1 MDVSQAETVLATLA
15 EVYALDDV
23 QAIVDLACRRAVELS
38 PYRLALLSLYFGD
51 DVYIGL
57 EGGDEEMRQSFLK
70 VARQATPEGRARRR
84 QRIWEK
90 HRIDG
95 THICFMAEDSDIPF
109 GMSFHPSESVPGS
122 EWRPN
127 DRLMVFV
134 RDAHGEVSG
143 VLSLDR
149 PSDGRRPD
157 PKNLGPLVWV
167 DRFITLMGVVIHNK
181 HLQAKLRESEQRY
194 AAVVEQGHDGILIV
208 RDGRILFANT
218 RIGEMLGVPPSLL
231 VGRAA
236 DKVIGHVWAA
246 SLPGETDGH
255 LLRPDGR
262 TVDVSLRT
270 STIRV
275 GGADARLFAVA
286 DITERKRILTQLVRA
301 KKMESV
307 GTLASG
313 IAHDFNNLLGGILG
327 YASLMKGC
335 LDDRERALR
344 YLQSIEKA
352 ADRAADVTRQLL
364 GIVRDKPVRV
374 APFPIAR
381 VLGEV
386 AGLLEETLDPAIT
399 VTMRWEQEL
408 PHVLGDESQIHQ
420 VLLNISLNARDA
432 MPKGGTLTLEAARAE
447 HRGRPAVSVIVSDT
461 GVGMDAETLA
471 KVFDPFFTTKEAGR
485 GTGLGLYMAYRVIE
499 RHGGSIDIASK
510 KGEGTTVE
518 IVLPAAEVA
527 VEGESAAPRGD
538 TRKGSG
544 VVLLADDEEVM
555 REVASEM
562 LRGLGYEVVTASDG
576 RRAVNAVRSARREFC
591 AAILDVAMP
600 VMGGWEAAGAIRQ
613 LRPKLPIVI
622 TSGHDI
628 ETATN
633 DTQGLADACL
643 KKPYRV
649 ENLRQLLDSLCTP
662 CAMRRP

>member
-1 MDVSQAETVLATLA
+1 MDGSRADAVLATLA

-23 QAIVDLACRRAVELS
+23 QAIVDLACKRAVELS

-57 EGGDEEMRQSFLK
+57 EGGDEEMRRSFLLA
-70 VARQATPEGRARRR
+70 ARQATPESRARRR

-95 THICFMAEDSDIPF
+95 TNVCFMPEDSEIPL
-109 GMSFHPSESVPGS
+109 GPSFHASEATPGA

-127 DRLMVFV
+127 DRLMLFV
-134 RDAHGEVSG
+134 RDAHGDVSG

-149 PSDGRRPD
+149 PSDGKRPD
-157 PKNLGPLVWV
+157 PANLGPLVWV
-167 DRFITLMGVVIHNK
+167 DRFIALMGVVIHNK
-181 HLQAKLRESEQRY
+181 HLQAKLRESEERY

-208 RDGRILFANT
+208 RDGRVLFANA
-218 RIGEMLGVPPSLL
+218 RVGEMLGLPPSLL

-236 DKVIGHVWAA
+236 DKVIAQQGGA
-246 SLPGETDGH
+246 SLPGETDGV

-262 TVDVSLRT
+262 TVDVALRT

-275 GGADARLFAVA
+275 GGIDARLFAVA
-286 DITERKRILTQLVRA
+286 DITERKRILAQLVRA

-364 GIVRDKPVRV
+364 GIVRDRPVRV
-374 APFPIAR
+374 APFAISR

-386 AGLLEETLDPAIT
+386 AGLLEETLDPSIT
-399 VTMRWEQEL
+399 VTMRWEPDL
-408 PHVLGDESQIHQ
+408 PNVLGDESQIHQ

-432 MPKGGTLTLEAARAE
+432 MPKGGTLTLEAARTD
-447 HRGRPAVSVIVSDT
+447 HRGRPAVSVAITDT
-461 GVGMDAETLA
+461 GIGMDAETLA
-471 KVFDPFFTTKEAGR
+471 KVFDPFFTTKETGR

-499 RHGGSIDIASK
+499 RHGGTIDITSR
-510 KGEGTTVE
+510 KGEGTEVE
-518 IVLPAAEVA
+518 IVLPAADVPA
-527 VEGESAAPRGD
+527 EGEQAAPGAESP
-538 TRKGSG
+538 KGSG

-555 REVASEM
+555 REVAAEM

-576 RRAVNAVRSARREFC
+576 RRAVNAVRNARKAFR
-591 AAILDVAMP
+591 AVILDVAMP
-600 VMGGWEAAGAIRQ
+600 VMSGWEAADEIRK
-613 LRPKLPIVI
+613 LSPELPILI
-622 TSGHDI
+622 TSGHDLDA
-628 ETATN
+628 ATN
-633 DTQGLADACL
+633 STQGLADACL
-643 KKPYRV
+643 KKPFRV
-649 ENLRQLLDSLCTP
+649 ENLRSALEAVTS
-662 CAMRRP
+662 RRAAK

>member
-1 MDVSQAETVLATLA
+1 MDASQAETVLTTLT

-57 EGGDEEMRQSFLK
+57 EGGNEEMRQSFLRA
-70 VARQATPEGRARRR
+70 ARQATSEGRALRR

-90 HRIDG
+90 HRIEG
-95 THICFMAEDSDIPF
+95 TNICFMPEDSEIPF
-109 GMSFHPSESVPGS
+109 GMSFHASEPVDGA

-127 DRLMVFV
+127 DRLMLFV
-134 RDAHGEVSG
+134 RDAHDEVRG

-149 PSDGRRPD
+149 PEDGKRPD
-157 PKNLGPLVWV
+157 PKNLGSLAAV

-181 HLQAKLRESEQRY
+181 HLQAKLRESEERY

-208 RDGRILFANT
+208 REGRILFANS
-218 RIGEMLGVPPSLL
+218 RVGEMLGLPPSLL

-236 DKVIGHVWAA
+236 DKVIAQEGGATF
-246 SLPGETDGH
+246 PGEKDGH

-262 TVDVSLRT
+262 AIDVSLRT
-270 STIRV
+270 TMIRV
-275 GGADARLFAVA
+275 GGIDARLFAVA
-286 DITERKRILTQLVRA
+286 DITERKRILAQLVRA

-327 YASLMKGC
+327 YASLLKGC

-364 GIVRDKPVRV
+364 GIVRDRPVRV
-374 APFPIAR
+374 APFPITR

-386 AGLLEETLDPAIT
+386 AGLLEETLDPSIT
-399 VTMRWEQEL
+399 VTMRWEQDV
-408 PHVLGDESQIHQ
+408 PNVLGDESQIHQ

-432 MPKGGTLTLEAARAE
+432 MPKGGTLTLEAARTE
-447 HRGRPAVSVIVSDT
+447 HKGRPAVSIVVSDT
-461 GVGMDAETLA
+461 GIGMDAETLA
-471 KVFDPFFTTKEAGR
+471 KVFDPFFSTKETGR

-499 RHGGSIDIASK
+499 RHGGTIDVASK
-510 KGEGTTVE
+510 KGEGTEVE
-518 IVLPAAEVA
+518 IVLPAAEVHA
-527 VEGESAAPRGD
+527 EGERESPDDQG
-538 TRKGSG
+538 RKGSG

-555 REVASEM
+555 REVAAEM

-576 RRAVNAVRSARREFC
+576 RRAVNAVRNARAKFR

-600 VMGGWEAAGAIRQ
+600 VMSGWEAAQAIRE
-613 LRPKLPIVI
+613 LLPGLPIVI
-622 TSGHDI
+622 TSGHDLD
-628 ETATN
+628 TATN

-643 KKPYRV
+643 KKPFRV
-649 ENLRQLLDSLCTP
+649 ENLRQVLESVT
-662 CAMRRP
+662 ARRPNAKT

>member
-23 QAIVDLACRRAVELS
+23 QAIVDLACKRAVALS

-57 EGGDEEMRQSFLK
+57 EGGDEEMRRSFLSA
-70 VARQATPEGRARRR
+70 ARRATPEGRARRR
-84 QRIWEK
+84 QRIWDK
-90 HRIDG
+90 HRLDG
-95 THICFMAEDSDIPF
+95 TNICFMPEDSEIPF
-109 GMSFHPSESVPGS
+109 GMSFHASETVAGA

-127 DRLMVFV
+127 DRLMLFV
-134 RDAHGEVSG
+134 RDAHGDVSG

-157 PKNLGPLVWV
+157 PRNLGPLVWV

-181 HLQAKLRESEQRY
+181 HLQAKLRESEERY

-208 RDGRILFANT
+208 RDGRVLFANT
-218 RIGEMLGVPPSLL
+218 RMGEMLGLPPSLV

-236 DKVIGHVWAA
+236 DKVIAQQGGA
-246 SLPGETDGH
+246 SLPGETDGR

-262 TVDVSLRT
+262 TVDVALRS

-275 GGADARLFAVA
+275 AGVDARLLAVA
-286 DITERKRILTQLVRA
+286 DITERKRILAQLVRA

-335 LDDRERALR
+335 LDDRERTLR

-364 GIVRDKPVRV
+364 GIVRDRPVRV
-374 APFPIAR
+374 APFAISR

-386 AGLLEETLDPAIT
+386 AGLLEETLDPSIT
-399 VTMRWEQEL
+399 VTMRWEPDL
-408 PHVLGDESQIHQ
+408 PQVLGDESQIHQ

-432 MPKGGTLTLEAARAE
+432 MPKGGTLTLEAARTE
-447 HRGRPAVSVIVSDT
+447 LKGRPAVSVAVTDT
-461 GVGMDAETLA
+461 GIGMDAETLA
-471 KVFDPFFTTKEAGR
+471 KIFDPFFTTKETGR

-499 RHGGSIDIASK
+499 RHGGTIDVASR
-510 KGEGTTVE
+510 KGEGTEVE
-518 IVLPAAEVA
+518 IVLPAADVPAESEHA
-527 VEGESAAPRGD
+527 AQGGESPRA
-538 TRKGSG
+538 SG

-562 LRGLGYEVVTASDG
+562 LRGLGYDVVTASDG
-576 RRAVNAVRSARREFC
+576 GRAVNAVRTAGREF
-591 AAILDVAMP
+591 AAVILDVAMP
-600 VMGGWEAAGAIRQ
+600 VMSGWEAAAAIREI
-613 LRPKLPIVI
+613 RPAMPIVI
-622 TSGHDI
+622 TSGHDLDA
-628 ETATN
+628 ATN
-633 DTQGLADACL
+633 ETQGLADACL
-643 KKPYRV
+643 KKPFRID
-649 ENLRQLLDSLCTP
+649 NLRQVLEAVTSRES
-662 CAMRRP
+662 AV

>member
-23 QAIVDLACRRAVELS
+23 QAIVDLACKRAVALS

-57 EGGDEEMRQSFLK
+57 EGGDEEMRRSFLSA
-70 VARQATPEGRARRR
+70 ARRATPEGRARRR
-84 QRIWEK
+84 QRIWDK
-90 HRIDG
+90 HRLDG
-95 THICFMAEDSDIPF
+95 TNICFMPEDSEIPF
-109 GMSFHPSESVPGS
+109 GMSFHASETVAGA

-127 DRLMVFV
+127 DRLMLFV
-134 RDAHGEVSG
+134 RDAHGDVSG

-157 PKNLGPLVWV
+157 PRNLGPLVWV

-181 HLQAKLRESEQRY
+181 HLQAKLRESEERY

-208 RDGRILFANT
+208 RDGRVLFANS
-218 RIGEMLGVPPSLL
+218 RMGEMLGLPPSLL

-236 DKVIGHVWAA
+236 DKVIAQQGGA
-246 SLPGETDGH
+246 SLPGETDGR

-262 TVDVSLRT
+262 TVDVALRT

-275 GGADARLFAVA
+275 GGIDARLFAVA
-286 DITERKRILTQLVRA
+286 DITERKRILAQLVRA

-344 YLQSIEKA
+344 YLHSIEKA

-364 GIVRDKPVRV
+364 GIVRDRPVRV
-374 APFPIAR
+374 APFAISR

-386 AGLLEETLDPAIT
+386 AGLLEETLDPSIT
-399 VTMRWEQEL
+399 VTMRWEPDL
-408 PHVLGDESQIHQ
+408 PHVLGDESQVHQ

-432 MPKGGTLTLEAARAE
+432 MPEGGTLTLEAARTE
-447 HRGRPAVSVIVSDT
+447 LKGVPAVSIAVSDT

-471 KVFDPFFTTKEAGR
+471 KVFDPFFTTKETGR

-499 RHGGSIDIASK
+499 RHGGTIDITSR
-510 KGEGTTVE
+510 KGEGTEVE
-518 IVLPAAEVA
+518 IVLPAADVP
-527 VEGESAAPRGD
+527 VESERPAPGAEAPMA
-538 TRKGSG
+538 TG

-576 RRAVNAVRSARREFC
+576 RRAVNAVRNARKDFT
-591 AAILDVAMP
+591 AVILDVAMP
-600 VMGGWEAAGAIRQ
+600 VMSGWEAAGAIRE
-613 LRPKLPIVI
+613 LRPALPIVI
-622 TSGHDI
+622 TSGHDLDA
-628 ETATN
+628 ATN

-643 KKPYRV
+643 KKPFRV
-649 ENLRQLLDSLCTP
+649 ENLRGVLDLVHT
-662 CAMRRP
+662 RRAKA

>member
-1 MDVSQAETVLATLA
+1 MDASQAETVLTTLA

-23 QAIVDLACRRAVELS
+23 QAIVDLACKRAVELS

-57 EGGDEEMRQSFLK
+57 EGGSEEIRQSFLK

-84 QRIWEK
+84 QKIWEK

-95 THICFMAEDSDIPF
+95 TNICFMPEDSDIPF
-109 GMSFHPSESVPGS
+109 GMSFHPSEPEPGS

-127 DRLMVFV
+127 DRLMLFV
-134 RDAHGEVSG
+134 RNAHGEVSG

-149 PSDGRRPD
+149 PADGKRPD
-157 PKNLGPLVWV
+157 PSNLGPLAAV

-181 HLQAKLRESEQRY
+181 HLQAKLRESEERY
-194 AAVVEQGHDGILIV
+194 AAVVEQGHDGILIA

-218 RIGEMLGVPPSLL
+218 RVGEMLGLPPSLL

-236 DKVIGHVWAA
+236 DKVIAQEGGAT
-246 SLPGETDGH
+246 LPGEKDGH

-262 TVDVSLRT
+262 MVDVALRT

-275 GGADARLFAVA
+275 AGMDAKLYAIA
-286 DITERKRILTQLVRA
+286 DITERKRILAQLVRT

-327 YASLMKGC
+327 YASLLKGC
-335 LDDRERALR
+335 MDDRERALR

-386 AGLLEETLDPAIT
+386 AGLLEETLDPSIT

-408 PHVLGDESQIHQ
+408 PQVLGDESQIHQ

-432 MPKGGTLTLEAARAE
+432 MPKGGTLTLEAVRAG
-447 HRGRPAVSVIVSDT
+447 HKGRPAVSVVVSDT

-499 RHGGSIDIASK
+499 RHGGTIDVTSR
-510 KGEGTTVE
+510 KGEGTTIE
-518 IVLPAAEVA
+518 IVLPAAETPA
-527 VEGESAAPRGD
+527 EGEHAAPGAESA
-538 TRKGSG
+538 KGTG

-555 REVASEM
+555 REVAAEM

-576 RRAVNAVRSARREFC
+576 RRAVNAVRNARVEFSV
-591 AAILDVAMP
+591 AILDVAMP
-600 VMGGWEAAGAIRQ
+600 VMSGWEAAEA
-613 LRPKLPIVI
+613 LRVLQPTLPIVI
-622 TSGHDI
+622 TSGHDL

-649 ENLRQLLDSLCTP
+649 ETLRQVLDSL
-662 CAMRRP
+662 AARRGAKA

>member
-1 MDVSQAETVLATLA
+1 MDVSQAEKVLATLA

-23 QAIVDLACRRAVELS
+23 QAIVDLACKRAVELS

-70 VARQATPEGRARRR
+70 AARQATPESRARRR

-90 HRIDG
+90 HRIEG
-95 THICFMAEDSDIPF
+95 TNICFMPEDSAIPF
-109 GMSFHPSESVPGS
+109 GMSFHASEPVAGA

-127 DRLMVFV
+127 DRLMLFV

-149 PSDGRRPD
+149 PADGKRPD
-157 PKNLGPLVWV
+157 PASLGPLVWV

-181 HLQAKLRESEQRY
+181 HLQAKLRESEERY

-208 RDGRILFANT
+208 RDGRVLFANT
-218 RIGEMLGVPPSLL
+218 RVGEMLGLPPSLL

-236 DKVIGHVWAA
+236 DKVIAQQGGT
-246 SLPGETDGH
+246 SLPGETDGR

-262 TVDVSLRT
+262 TVDVALRT

-275 GGADARLFAVA
+275 GGIDARLFAVA
-286 DITERKRILTQLVRA
+286 DITERKRILAQLVRA

-335 LDDRERALR
+335 LDDRERTLR

-364 GIVRDKPVRV
+364 GIVRDRPVRV
-374 APFPIAR
+374 APFAISR

-386 AGLLEETLDPAIT
+386 AGLLEETLDPSIT
-399 VTMRWEQEL
+399 VTMRWEPEL
-408 PHVLGDESQIHQ
+408 PNVLGDESQIHQ

-432 MPKGGTLTLEAARAE
+432 MPKGGTLTLEAAGTGLK
-447 HRGRPAVSVIVSDT
+447 GRPAVSVVVSDT

-471 KVFDPFFTTKEAGR
+471 KVFDPFFTTKETGR

-499 RHGGSIDIASK
+499 RHGGTIDITSR
-510 KGEGTTVE
+510 KGEGTQVE
-518 IVLPAAEVA
+518 IVLPAADVPAEN
-527 VEGESAAPRGD
+527 ESAAPGAAAP
-538 TRKGSG
+538 TASG
-544 VVLLADDEEVM
+544 AVLLADDEEVM
-555 REVASEM
+555 REVAAEM

-576 RRAVNAVRSARREFC
+576 RRAVNAVRNARKEFT
-591 AAILDVAMP
+591 AVILDVAMP
-600 VMGGWEAAGAIRQ
+600 VMSGWEAAGEIRKI
-613 LRPKLPIVI
+613 RPALPIVI
-622 TSGHDI
+622 TSGHDLDA
-628 ETATN
+628 ATN

-643 KKPYRV
+643 KKPFRV
-649 ENLRQLLDSLCTP
+649 ENLRQVLDVVAT
-662 CAMRRP
+662 RRAKV

>member
-23 QAIVDLACRRAVELS
+23 QAIVDLACKRAVELS

-57 EGGDEEMRQSFLK
+57 EGGDEEMRQSFL
-70 VARQATPEGRARRR
+70 VAARRATPESRERRR
-84 QRIWEK
+84 QKIWEK
-90 HRIDG
+90 HHIEG
-95 THICFMAEDSDIPF
+95 TNICFMPESSEVPF
-109 GMSFHPSESVPGS
+109 GPSFHASEPVAGA
-122 EWRPN
+122 EWRPT
-127 DRLMVFV
+127 DRLMLFV
-134 RDAHGEVSG
+134 RDAHGDVGG

-149 PSDGRRPD
+149 PVDGKRPD
-157 PKNLGPLVWV
+157 PADLGPLVWV

-181 HLQAKLRESEQRY
+181 HLQAKLRESEERY

-208 RDGRILFANT
+208 RDGRVLFANS
-218 RIGEMLGVPPSLL
+218 RIGEMLGLPPSLL

-236 DKVIGHVWAA
+236 DKVIAQQGGA
-246 SLPGETDGH
+246 SLPGETDGR

-262 TVDVSLRT
+262 TVDIALRT

-275 GGADARLFAVA
+275 GGSDARLIAVA

-364 GIVRDKPVRV
+364 GIVRDRPVRV
-374 APFPIAR
+374 APFAISR

-386 AGLLEETLDPAIT
+386 AGLLEETLDPTIT
-399 VTMRWEQEL
+399 VTTRWEPHL
-408 PHVLGDESQIHQ
+408 PNVLGDESQVHQ

-432 MPKGGTLTLEAARAE
+432 MPKGGTLTLEAARTD
-447 HRGRPAVSVIVSDT
+447 HRGRPAVSIGVSDT
-461 GVGMDAETLA
+461 GIGMDAETLA
-471 KVFDPFFTTKEAGR
+471 KVFDPFFTTKETGR

-499 RHGGSIDIASK
+499 RHGGTIDITSR
-510 KGEGTTVE
+510 KGEGTEVE
-518 IVLPAAEVA
+518 IVLPAAEVMT
-527 VEGESAAPRGD
+527 EGEQPAQGTDAP
-538 TRKGSG
+538 KASG

-555 REVASEM
+555 REVAAEM
-562 LRGLGYEVVTASDG
+562 LRGLGYDVVTASDG
-576 RRAVNAVRSARREFC
+576 RRAVNAVRNARKEFD
-591 AAILDVAMP
+591 AVILDVAMP
-600 VMGGWEAAGAIRQ
+600 VMSGWEAAKEIRQ
-613 LRPKLPIVI
+613 LAPALPIVI
-622 TSGHDI
+622 TSGHDL

-643 KKPYRV
+643 KKPFRV
-649 ENLRQLLDSLCTP
+649 ENLSHVIESVT
-662 CAMRRP
+662 ARRAKA

>member
-1 MDVSQAETVLATLA
+1 MDVSQAETVLTTLA

-23 QAIVDLACRRAVELS
+23 QAIVDLACRRVVQLC

-57 EGGDEEMRQSFLK
+57 EGGGEEMRQSFLK

-84 QRIWEK
+84 QRIWDK

-95 THICFMAEDSDIPF
+95 TNICFMPEDSDIPF
-109 GMSFHPSESVPGS
+109 GMSFHPSEPVSGS

-127 DRLMVFV
+127 DRLMLFV

-143 VLSLDR
+143 VLSIDR
-149 PSDGRRPD
+149 PTDGKRPD
-157 PKNLGPLVWV
+157 PSNLGPLAAV

-181 HLQAKLRESEQRY
+181 HLQAKLRESEERY
-194 AAVVEQGHDGILIV
+194 AAVVEQGHDGILIA
-208 RDGRILFANT
+208 RDGRILFANS
-218 RIGEMLGVPPSLL
+218 RVGEMLGLPPSLL

-236 DKVIGHVWAA
+236 EKVIAQEKGT

-262 TVDVSLRT
+262 TVDVALRT

-275 GGADARLFAVA
+275 SGIDAKLFAVA
-286 DITERKRILTQLVRA
+286 DITERKRILAQLVRA

-386 AGLLEETLDPAIT
+386 AGLLEETLDPGIT

-432 MPKGGTLTLEAARAE
+432 MLKGGTLTLEAARAE
-447 HRGRPAVSVIVSDT
+447 HAGRPAVSVIVSDT

-499 RHGGSIDIASK
+499 RHGGTIDITSR

-518 IVLPAAEVA
+518 IVLPAAEVP
-527 VEGESAAPRGD
+527 VEGERASPGPEAK
-538 TRKGSG
+538 KGSG

-555 REVASEM
+555 REVAAEM
-562 LRGLGYEVVTASDG
+562 LRGLGYGVVTASDG
-576 RRAVNAVRSARREFC
+576 SRAVNAVRNAREEFC

-600 VMGGWEAAGAIRQ
+600 VLSGWEAARVIREI
-613 LRPKLPIVI
+613 RPNLPIVI
-622 TSGHDI
+622 TSGHDL

-643 KKPYRV
+643 KKPYRI
-649 ENLRQLLDSLCTP
+649 ENLRQLLESVT
-662 CAMRRP
+662 ARRADAKA